1 MPDLKFRETFD
12 RRLKQLQDEILQLG
26 SMVEQAILDSVEA
39 FKRQDREASQRVY
52 AFDQKINQIRFS
64 IEEDC
69 ISLIATQQ
77 PAAHDLRLLVAIL
90 EISTELERI
99 GDYAKGI
106 ARINLLIREEQ
117 LIKPL
122 FDIPRIA
129 EIAVSMLHRA
139 LQAFVDGDANLA
151 RAIPAEDDQVDG
163 LYNQVY
169 RELMTF
175 ILANP
180 AVIEQANYLL
190 WAAHNLERMADRV
203 TNICER
209 TVYVVT
215 GEMMEM
221 DMSDDEFGR
230 ESKSTPIQT

>member
-1 MPDLKFRETFD
+1 MPDPKIRETFD
-12 RRLKQLQDEILQLG
+12 RRLKQLQDEILLLG

-39 FKRQDREASQRVY
+39 LKRRDREASQRVY
-52 AFDQKINQIRFS
+52 SFDEKINRTRFS

-90 EISTELERI
+90 EVSTELERI

-106 ARINLLIREEQ
+106 ARINLLIGPED

-122 FDIPRIA
+122 IDIPRMA

-139 LQAFVDGDANLA
+139 LKAFVENDAELA
-151 RAIPAEDDQVDG
+151 RSIPSEDDQVDG

-169 RELMTF
+169 RELVTY
-175 ILANP
+175 ILGDP
-180 AVIEQANYLL
+180 AAIDQANYLL

-209 TVYVVT
+209 TIYVVT

-221 DMSDDEFGR
+221 EMSDDEFG
-230 ESKSTPIQT
+230 SVSQ